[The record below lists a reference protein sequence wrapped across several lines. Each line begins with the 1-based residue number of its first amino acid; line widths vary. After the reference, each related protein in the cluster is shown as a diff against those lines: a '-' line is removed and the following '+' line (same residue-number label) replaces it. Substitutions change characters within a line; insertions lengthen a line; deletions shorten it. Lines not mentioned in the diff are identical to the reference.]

1 MGKFST
7 LSVAISGMNAAQAGL
22 YVTGH
27 NMANV
32 DTTGYV
38 RQQALQQDFLSVTVG
53 NNARGIS
60 QVGLG
65 TDVSQI
71 RQIRDRF
78 LDISYRREAGKHDFY
93 QVKSTVGNEIEEIL
107 GELQS
112 QYSTD
117 SVIKDLF
124 NSLQELSID
133 SQSLASRGSFIS
145 TAITFVD
152 KVSNVY
158 NRLVEYQYNL
168 NEQIKGVTQRVN
180 YLLNSIDKYNDLIVD
195 AEVSGDRAND
205 YRDARAVCVDEL
217 SHLLNID
224 YSEKPSGRID
234 IMSEGKELVVNGV
247 VNQLGLR
254 YTGPNNSF
262 VEPVFTKKSEIL
274 EWDADVTP
282 LFDMM
287 RQVSASAKNDSGQL
301 KALMVCRGLYT
312 ATYATDPQPPVEVNK
327 PTNALVPGNAASE
340 AEWAKYNQYLKDYDI
355 YKRAVFN
362 MNYALIPKVMKEFDT
377 IVNKVVTMINDAVA
391 PYIEDANG
399 KKTKDPDAPYDLNY
413 DNKGGVEIFVRK
425 YMDRYIGDQY
435 NEEDPDS
442 YFTLYTSGNLMIN
455 PKLLEEGGY
464 NLIAL
469 MTKVAPVD
477 EDGNPITIV
486 DEDNNPIDYAVEGVS
501 DNSLVLEKLLAAWKD
516 KVVSLGGKGDFLS
529 VDDAYRQFVNNLGV
543 ETSESANFAD
553 EQAVLLV
560 QVDNKRQAIS
570 AVSLDEEM
578 RNMMVYQ
585 HAYNAAARVVNT
597 IDSMI
602 DKIINGTGR
611 SGR

>member
-7 LSVAISGMNAAQAGL
+7 LGVAVSGMNAAQAGL

-32 DTTGYV
+32 DTAGYV
-38 RQQALQQDFLSVTVG
+38 RQQVIQQDFRSVTLSS
-53 NNARGIS
+53 NARGLN

-65 TDVSQI
+65 TDVAQI

-78 LDISYRREAGKHDFY
+78 LDIAYRKESGKYDFY
-93 QVKSTVGNEIEEIL
+93 KVKSTVGNEIESIL

-117 SVIKDLF
+117 SIIKDLF
-124 NSLQELSID
+124 ASLQDLSID
-133 SQSLASRGSFIS
+133 TQSLASRGSFIS

-152 KVSNVY
+152 KASNVY

-168 NEQIKGVTQRVN
+168 NDQIKGVTQRVN
-180 YLLNSIDKYNDLIVD
+180 HLINSIDKYNDLIVD
-195 AEVSGDRAND
+195 VEASGDRAND
-205 YRDARAVCVDEL
+205 YRDARAVCIDEL

-224 YSEKPSGRID
+224 YTEKPSGRVD
-234 IMSEGKELVVNGV
+234 IMSEGNELIVNGAI
-247 VNQLGLR
+247 NQLGLR

-274 EWDADVTP
+274 SWDADVTP

-287 RQVSASAKNDSGQL
+287 RPVNAAAKNDSGQL
-301 KALMVCRGLYT
+301 KALMVCRGLYP
-312 ATYATDPQPPVEVNK
+312 ATYATNPQEPDKVDEPTDALDPGDPDSV
-327 PTNALVPGNAASE
+327 
-340 AEWAKYNQYLKDYDI
+340 AEWAEYEAKQAQYLKDYDN
-355 YKRAVFN
+355 YRRAVFN
-362 MNYALIPKVMKEFDT
+362 VNHAMIPKVMREFDT
-377 IVNKVVTMINDAVA
+377 IVNKIVTMINDAVA
-391 PYIEDANG
+391 PYIDNG
-399 KKTKDPDAPYDLNY
+399 DGTKSKDLENAPYDLNY
-413 DNKGGVEIFVRK
+413 DNTGGVEIFVRK
-425 YMDRYIGDQY
+425 YMDRYTGEQY
-435 NEEDPDS
+435 NDEDPSS

-469 MTKVAPVD
+469 MSKAAPVD
-477 EDGNPITIV
+477 EDGQ
-486 DEDNNPIDYAVEGVS
+486 PIDGNHAVEGVS
-501 DNSLVLEKLLAAWKD
+501 DNNLVLDKLLAEWKD
-516 KVVSLGGKGDFLS
+516 KVVSLGGDGDLLS
-529 VDDAYRQFVNNLGV
+529 IDDAYRQFVNNVGV
-543 ETSESANFAD
+543 ETSEAANFAD

-578 RNMMVYQ
+578 RSMMIYQ
-585 HAYNAAARVVNT
+585 HAYNAAARMINT

-602 DKIINGTGR
+602 DKVINGTGR
-611 SGR
+611 VGR